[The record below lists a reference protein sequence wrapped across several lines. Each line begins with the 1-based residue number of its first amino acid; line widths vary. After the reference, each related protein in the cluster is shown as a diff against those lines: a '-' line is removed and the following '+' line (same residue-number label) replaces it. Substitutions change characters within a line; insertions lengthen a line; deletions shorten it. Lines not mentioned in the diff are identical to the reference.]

1 MIVDTLI
8 TAHKIAST
16 PVYKLYL
23 SIASIIVISYDCPFI
38 ITLCLYENKNNKYD
52 NTINIT

>member
-38 ITLCLYENKNNKYD
+38 ITLCLYENKNIKYD